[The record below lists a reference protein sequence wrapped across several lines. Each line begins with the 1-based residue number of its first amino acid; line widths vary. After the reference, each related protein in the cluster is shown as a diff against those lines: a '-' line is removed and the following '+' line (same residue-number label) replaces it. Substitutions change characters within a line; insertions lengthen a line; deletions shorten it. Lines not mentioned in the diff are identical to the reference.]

1 MRVLCHAERSEK
13 FLIVSLGS
21 ALEQNSEIFFAQH
34 GASNFPQLSEADP
47 GISFKP
53 A

>member
-1 MRVLCHAERSEK
+1 MSDCFFGQRFGAKLRN
-13 FLIVSLGS
+13 IR
-21 ALEQNSEIFFAQH
+21 FAQH